1 MPDSIEQFTIE
12 LDKELQAVNS
22 DYASKRKGN
31 MVLEFPEIVVSKPKT
46 FYTWLKN
53 WEKLGGQ
60 HKIPKLCNDRTT
72 IEQLLIINNE

>member
-1 MPDSIEQFTIE
+1 
-12 LDKELQAVNS
+12 
-22 DYASKRKGN
+22 

-60 HKIPKLCNDRTT
+60 HKIPKLCNDRIT
-72 IEQLLIINNE
+72 IEQLLKINNE